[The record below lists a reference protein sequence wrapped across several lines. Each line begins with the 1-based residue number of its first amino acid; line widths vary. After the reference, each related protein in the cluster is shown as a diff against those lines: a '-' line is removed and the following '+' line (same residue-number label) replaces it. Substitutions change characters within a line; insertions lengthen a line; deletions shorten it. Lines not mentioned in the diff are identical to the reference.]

1 MEVVEEEEVRNL
13 SPRAAA
19 NKAAAD
25 KAAADK
31 AAFSASQ
38 ELAEERDYGDMPGL
52 MGKYYSD
59 LDLFR
64 FFDLSFL
71 RCLANHKFMTKI
83 LHLSDFIKSDAD
95 YKRLLSRIFPRGEEP
110 AHTYGEDQLPTYDP
124 AAGRV
129 TATPRKFLAYLN
141 KLRDEP
147 RRKGRG
153 VNAEEFRETSRRGT
167 RATRGGVSNPPPP
180 RTRTRTRTHSDFIG
194 VYITFGRRM
203 ASFFNIDTSQ
213 TILLGV
219 YGNPDME
226 PRQYFL
232 ELSPDYSKG
241 KIKQVSVYSDL
252 VSHAVPVGGQL
263 TNLLDV
269 ISSNSPHVLTRQ
281 NAKTRYRPLKDTSIA
296 SLSMI
301 LTDMQ
306 GKDIEFERESDMTTL
321 ELHIKPVET

>member
-1 MEVVEEEEVRNL
+1 
-13 SPRAAA
+13 
-19 NKAAAD
+19 
-25 KAAADK
+25 
-31 AAFSASQ
+31 
-38 ELAEERDYGDMPGL
+38 
-52 MGKYYSD
+52 
-59 LDLFR
+59 
-64 FFDLSFL
+64 
-71 RCLANHKFMTKI
+71 
-83 LHLSDFIKSDAD
+83 
-95 YKRLLSRIFPRGEEP
+95 
-110 AHTYGEDQLPTYDP
+110 
-124 AAGRV
+124 
-129 TATPRKFLAYLN
+129 
-141 KLRDEP
+141 
-147 RRKGRG
+147 
-153 VNAEEFRETSRRGT
+153 
-167 RATRGGVSNPPPP
+167 
-180 RTRTRTRTHSDFIG
+180 
-194 VYITFGRRM
+194 M